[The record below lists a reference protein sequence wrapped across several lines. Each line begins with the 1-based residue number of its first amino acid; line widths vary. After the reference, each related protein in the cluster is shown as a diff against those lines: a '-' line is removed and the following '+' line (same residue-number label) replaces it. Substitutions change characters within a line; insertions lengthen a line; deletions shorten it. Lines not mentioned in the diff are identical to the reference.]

1 MTPNLDCN
9 QPAFYACAF
18 ERMKTGVQYY
28 ARAKIVLKLR
38 NASIKSLYCL
48 ISGENASSFFKRR
61 RDRLKRGGAKIDEY
75 FDEKHIYSPGV
86 YSFSEQEDS
95 SQNGYKYRE
104 HT

>member
-1 MTPNLDCN
+1 MPPNLNCN
-9 QPAFYACAF
+9 QPGLHACAF

-75 FDEKHIYSPGV
+75 FDEKQSTH
-86 YSFSEQEDS
+86 
-95 SQNGYKYRE
+95 KKC
-104 HT
+104 